1 MMERWEHSLFKTLL
15 TFCRISE
22 ITHRVGSGQW
32 CSSHHS
38 WGNGYDHEIVL
49 HPITDLATLLGIL
62 FFFAYGETKHNKKPM
77 TKMMRCWT
85 SVFAL
90 EKRLTQGSFNNRKVR
105 FFWPLKK
112 KNEVFPFLSMVF
124 AAFFQR
130 FSSRGHGNRRRN
142 RRRHGRRL
150 EPRFGSAKGTPSQ
163 EGCGDSDL
171 KIGRTTQPKTTEAIT
186 VYLYITLYITHLYVF
201 FVYFF
206 VRWFSGFT
214 IAWVFFQSLDSKST
228 SSHAKRW
235 CH

>member
-112 KNEVFPFLSMVF
+112 KTRFSLSFPWFL
-124 AAFFQR
+124 QR
-130 FSSRGHGNRRRN
+130 FSSVFHPVAMETDGATDGAMA
-142 RRRHGRRL
+142 GAL
-150 EPRFGSAKGTPSQ
+150 SPA
-163 EGCGDSDL
+163 SDL
-171 KIGRTTQPKTTEAIT
+171 PKAPPARKAVAIPT
-186 VYLYITLYITHLYVF
+186 WKLEGQLSRKQLKQLLYICI
-201 FVYFF
+201 
-206 VRWFSGFT
+206 
-214 IAWVFFQSLDSKST
+214 
-228 SSHAKRW
+228 
-235 CH
+235 